1 MKKLGS
7 LVLTIM
13 LLSMF
18 SLGSMITVAQTR
30 AEEVNKPRDCKHR
43 NIPDLTAEQ
52 QKKIDDLHFA
62 FMKKMKNN
70 RNLLAEKQVHLNT
83 LRTADKVNM
92 NAINKTIDEI
102 GALRTQMFKDKEA
115 HNQEIRS
122 VLNEQQRLYYDSH
135 MHKFNGRCKDDR
147 HGHRAYHKRGGRD
160 CSKGYRQ
167 GCNNGYRHGNCRR

>member
-1 MKKLGS
+1 MKNFGNLI
-7 LVLTIM
+7 LTIM

-18 SLGSMITVAQTR
+18 SLGSIITVAQTG
-30 AEEVNKPRDCKHR
+30 AEVAHKSRDCKHS

-70 RNLLAEKQVHLNT
+70 RNLLAEKQAHLNT

-102 GALRTQMFKDKEA
+102 GTVRTKILKAKEA
-115 HNQEIRS
+115 YNQEIRS

-135 MHKFNGRCKDDR
+135 RHKFNGRCNGYR
-147 HGHRAYHKRGGRD
+147 HGNRAYHKRGGRN
-160 CSKGYRQ
+160 CSKGYGQ
-167 GCNNGYRHGNCRR
+167 GCNDSNRHGNCRR